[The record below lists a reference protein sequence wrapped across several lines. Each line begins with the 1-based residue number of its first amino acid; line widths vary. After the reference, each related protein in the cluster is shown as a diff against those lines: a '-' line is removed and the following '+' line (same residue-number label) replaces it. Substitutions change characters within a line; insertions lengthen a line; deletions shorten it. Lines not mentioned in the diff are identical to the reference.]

1 VNGRPGSGPVRTLAR
16 RALRA
21 RPIGDAVRTVAG
33 LGERALVLVYHRVV
47 AHAPSASAIVPT
59 VASDVLRRH
68 VAALADVGEI
78 VPLESLVGGI
88 GRHARPRFALTFDDD
103 YLSHVEHAL
112 PILRSLGAPA
122 TFFLSGR
129 ALHGLGPYWF
139 EVLEREIDARGLA
152 AVTRELGIDADS
164 PEGLALACE
173 RDRSLQARLEDRA
186 GEPGPRLQ
194 HPDIEALAAAAEMSI
209 GFHTLRHRILPPL
222 PPDELEADLVEGRED
237 LETVV
242 GRRIKLFA
250 YPHGKADPRTAAAV
264 RRADYR
270 AAFTGRPSPVV
281 RGVDPYLL
289 GRWEPGGL
297 GVDDL
302 LVSTAIRLTRGAA
315 R

>member
-1 VNGRPGSGPVRTLAR
+1 MSRRSGSGPARLLAR

-21 RPIGDAVRTVAG
+21 RPVGDAVRTVAG
-33 LGERALVLVYHRVV
+33 LGERALVLVYHRIV

-59 VASDVLRRH
+59 VASNVFRRH
-68 VAALADVGEI
+68 VAALAEVGEI

-103 YLSHVEHAL
+103 HLSHVEHAL

-152 AVTRELGIDADS
+152 AVARELSIDADR
-164 PEGLALACE
+164 PEALAVACE

-186 GEPGPRLQ
+186 GEPGPRLE
-194 HPDIEALAAAAEMSI
+194 HGDIEALAAAGMSV

-222 PPDELEADLVEGRED
+222 PPDELEADLVEGRRD
-237 LETVV
+237 LEAIV
-242 GRRIKLFA
+242 GRRIELFA

-264 RRADYR
+264 RRADYV
-270 AAFTGRPSPVV
+270 AAFTGRPSPIT
-281 RGVDPYLL
+281 RGADPYLL
-289 GRWEPGGL
+289 GRWEPGPL

-302 LVSTAIRLTRGAA
+302 LVGTAIRLTRGAA

>member
-1 VNGRPGSGPVRTLAR
+1 MSRRSGSGPARTLAR

-21 RPIGDAVRTVAG
+21 RPVGDAVRTVAG
-33 LGERALVLVYHRVV
+33 LGERALVLVYHRIVP
-47 AHAPSASAIVPT
+47 HAPSANAIVPT
-59 VASDVLRRH
+59 VASDVFRRH

-78 VPLESLVGGI
+78 VPLESLVDGI

-103 YLSHVEHAL
+103 HLSHVEHAL

-129 ALHGLGPYWF
+129 ALNGLGPYWF
-139 EVLEREIDARGLA
+139 EVLEREIDGRGLA
-152 AVTRELGIDADS
+152 AVARELSIDADR
-164 PEGLALACE
+164 PEALAVACE
-173 RDRSLQARLEDRA
+173 RDRSLQAWLEDRA
-186 GEPGPRLQ
+186 GEPGPRLE
-194 HPDIEALAAAAEMSI
+194 HGDIEALAAAGMSV
-209 GFHTLRHRILPPL
+209 GFHTLRHRILPAL

-237 LETVV
+237 LEAVV
-242 GRRIKLFA
+242 GRRIQLFA

-264 RRADYR
+264 RRADYG

-281 RGVDPYLL
+281 RGADPYLL

-302 LVSTAIRLTRGAA
+302 LVGTAIRLTRGAA

>member
-1 VNGRPGSGPVRTLAR
+1 M
-16 RALRA
+16 

-78 VPLESLVGGI
+78 VPLESLVGGV

-139 EVLEREIDARGLA
+139 EVLEREIDARGPA
-152 AVTRELGIDADS
+152 AVARELSIDADS
-164 PEGLALACE
+164 PEGIALACE
-173 RDRSLQARLEDRA
+173 RDRSLQDRLEDRA

-194 HPDIEALAAAAEMSI
+194 RGDIEALAAAGMSI
-209 GFHTLRHRILPPL
+209 GFHTLTHRILPPL

-237 LETVV
+237 LEAVV
-242 GRRIKLFA
+242 GRRIRLFA
-250 YPHGKADPRTAAAV
+250 YPHGKADPMTAAAV
-264 RRADYR
+264 RRADYH

-302 LVSTAIRLTRGAA
+302 LVGTAIRLTRGAA

>member
-1 VNGRPGSGPVRTLAR
+1 MSRRSGSGPARLLAR

-21 RPIGDAVRTVAG
+21 RPVGDAVRTVAG
-33 LGERALVLVYHRVV
+33 LGERALVLVYHRIV

-59 VASDVLRRH
+59 VASNVFRRH
-68 VAALADVGEI
+68 VAALAEVGEI

-103 YLSHVEHAL
+103 HLSHVEHAL

-139 EVLEREIDARGLA
+139 EVLEREIDARSLA
-152 AVTRELGIDADS
+152 AVARELSIDADR
-164 PEGLALACE
+164 PEALAVACE

-186 GEPGPRLQ
+186 GEPGPRLE
-194 HPDIEALAAAAEMSI
+194 HGDIEALAAAGMSV

-222 PPDELEADLVEGRED
+222 PPDELEADLVEGRQD
-237 LETVV
+237 LEAIV
-242 GRRIKLFA
+242 GRRIELFA

-264 RRADYR
+264 RRADYV
-270 AAFTGRPSPVV
+270 AAFTGRPSPIT
-281 RGVDPYLL
+281 RGADPYLL
-289 GRWEPGGL
+289 GRWEPGPL

-302 LVSTAIRLTRGAA
+302 LVGTAIRLTRGAA

>member
-1 VNGRPGSGPVRTLAR
+1 V
-16 RALRA
+16 
-21 RPIGDAVRTVAG
+21 RPIGEVVRTVAG

-78 VPLESLVGGI
+78 VPLENLVGGI

-103 YLSHVEHAL
+103 HVSHVEHAL

-129 ALHGLGPYWF
+129 TLHDLGPYWF
-139 EVLEREIDARGLA
+139 EVLEREIDAQGLA
-152 AVTRELGIDADS
+152 AVAGELSIDADD
-164 PEGLALACE
+164 PDGLALACE
-173 RDRSLQARLEDRA
+173 RDRSLQGRLEDRA
-186 GEPGPRLQ
+186 GEPGPRLE
-194 HPDIEALAAAAEMSI
+194 HGDIEVLAAAGMSI

-237 LETVV
+237 LEAVV
-242 GRRIKLFA
+242 GRRIQLFA

-289 GRWEPGGL
+289 GRWEPGPL

-302 LVSTAIRLTRGAA
+302 LVGTAIRLTRGAV

>member
-1 VNGRPGSGPVRTLAR
+1 MNGRPGSGPARAFAR

-21 RPIGDAVRTVAG
+21 RPVGDAVRAVAG

-47 AHAPSASAIVPT
+47 ADAPSASAIVPT

-68 VAALADVGEI
+68 VVSLAEVGEI

-103 YLSHVEHAL
+103 LLSHVEHAL

-129 ALHGLGPYWF
+129 ALNGLGPYWF
-139 EVLEREIDARGLA
+139 EVLEREIDGRGLA
-152 AVTRELGIDADS
+152 AVASELSIDADR
-164 PEGLALACE
+164 PEALAVACE
-173 RDRSLQARLEDRA
+173 RDRSLQAGLEDRP

-194 HPDIEALAAAAEMSI
+194 HGDIEALAAAGMSI

-237 LETVV
+237 LEAVV
-242 GRRIKLFA
+242 GRRIQLFA
-250 YPHGKADPRTAAAV
+250 YPHGKADPRTGAAV

-281 RGVDPYLL
+281 RGDDPYLL
-289 GRWEPGGL
+289 GRWEPGPL
-297 GVDDL
+297 SVDDL
-302 LVSTAIRLTRGAA
+302 LVGTAIRLTRGAA

>member
-1 VNGRPGSGPVRTLAR
+1 VNGRPGSGTVRTLAR

-21 RPIGDAVRTVAG
+21 RPIGEAVRTVAG

-103 YLSHVEHAL
+103 YLSHLELAL

-139 EVLEREIDARGLA
+139 EVLDREVDARGPA
-152 AVTRELGIDADS
+152 AVARELSIDADS

-173 RDRSLQARLEDRA
+173 RDRSLQDRLEDRA
-186 GEPGPRLQ
+186 GEPGPRLERG
-194 HPDIEALAAAAEMSI
+194 HIEALAAAGMSI

-222 PPDELEADLVEGRED
+222 RPDELEADLVEGRED
-237 LETVV
+237 LEAVV
-242 GRRIKLFA
+242 GRRIRLFA
-250 YPHGKADPRTAAAV
+250 YPHGKADPMTAAAV

-297 GVDDL
+297 GIDDL
-302 LVSTAIRLTRGAA
+302 LVGTAIRLTRGAA

>member
-1 VNGRPGSGPVRTLAR
+1 MSRRSGRGPARLLAR

-21 RPIGDAVRTVAG
+21 RPVGDAVRTVAG
-33 LGERALVLVYHRVV
+33 LGERALVLVYHRIV
-47 AHAPSASAIVPT
+47 AHAPSGSAIVPT
-59 VASDVLRRH
+59 VASDVFRRQ

-78 VPLESLVGGI
+78 VPLESLVDGI

-103 YLSHVEHAL
+103 HLSHVEHTL

-152 AVTRELGIDADS
+152 AVARELSIDANS
-164 PEGLALACE
+164 PEGLALVCE
-173 RDRSLQARLEDRA
+173 RDRSLQGRLEDRA
-186 GEPGPRLQ
+186 GEPGPRLG
-194 HPDIEALAAAAEMSI
+194 HGDIEALAAPPGMSI
-209 GFHTLRHRILPPL
+209 GFHTLRHRILPLL
-222 PPDELEADLVEGRED
+222 PPDELEADLVEGRRD
-237 LETVV
+237 LEAIL
-242 GRRIKLFA
+242 GRPIELFA

-264 RRADYR
+264 RRADYA

-302 LVSTAIRLTRGAA
+302 LVGAAIRLTRGAG

>member
-1 VNGRPGSGPVRTLAR
+1 VNGGPGSGTVRTLAR

-103 YLSHVEHAL
+103 YLSHLELAL

-139 EVLEREIDARGLA
+139 EVLDREVDARGPA
-152 AVTRELGIDADS
+152 AVARELSIDADS

-173 RDRSLQARLEDRA
+173 RDRSLQDWLEDRA
-186 GEPGPRLQ
+186 GEPGPRLERG
-194 HPDIEALAAAAEMSI
+194 DIEALAAAGMSI
-209 GFHTLRHRILPPL
+209 GFHTLRHRILPSL

-237 LETVV
+237 LEAVV
-242 GRRIKLFA
+242 GRRIRLFA
-250 YPHGKADPRTAAAV
+250 YPHGKADPMTAAAV

-281 RGVDPYLL
+281 RGVDQYLI
-289 GRWEPGGL
+289 GRWEPGPV

-302 LVSTAIRLTRGAA
+302 LVESAIRLARGAG

>member
-1 VNGRPGSGPVRTLAR
+1 MSRRSGSGPARLLAR

-21 RPIGDAVRTVAG
+21 RPVGDAVRTVAG
-33 LGERALVLVYHRVV
+33 LGERALVLVYHRIV

-59 VASDVLRRH
+59 VASNVFRRH
-68 VAALADVGEI
+68 VAALAEVGEI

-103 YLSHVEHAL
+103 HLSHVEHAL

-139 EVLEREIDARGLA
+139 EVLEREIDARSLA
-152 AVTRELGIDADS
+152 AVARELSIDADR
-164 PEGLALACE
+164 PEALAVACE

-186 GEPGPRLQ
+186 GEPGPRLE
-194 HPDIEALAAAAEMSI
+194 HGDIEALAAAGMSV

-222 PPDELEADLVEGRED
+222 PPDELEADLVEGRRD
-237 LETVV
+237 LEAIV
-242 GRRIKLFA
+242 GRRIELFA

-264 RRADYR
+264 RRADYG

-281 RGVDPYLL
+281 RGADPYLL
-289 GRWEPGGL
+289 GRWEPGPL

-302 LVSTAIRLTRGAA
+302 LVGTAIRLTRGAA

>member
-1 VNGRPGSGPVRTLAR
+1 MSRRSGSGPARLLAR

-21 RPIGDAVRTVAG
+21 RPVGDAVRTVAG
-33 LGERALVLVYHRVV
+33 LGERALVLVYHRIV

-59 VASDVLRRH
+59 VASNVFRRH
-68 VAALADVGEI
+68 VAALAEVGEI

-103 YLSHVEHAL
+103 HLSHVEHTL

-139 EVLEREIDARGLA
+139 EVLEREIDARSLA
-152 AVTRELGIDADS
+152 AVARELSIDADR
-164 PEGLALACE
+164 PEALAVACE

-186 GEPGPRLQ
+186 GEPGPRLE
-194 HPDIEALAAAAEMSI
+194 HGDIEALAAAGMSV

-222 PPDELEADLVEGRED
+222 PPDELEADLVEGRQD
-237 LETVV
+237 LEAIV
-242 GRRIKLFA
+242 GRRIELFA

-264 RRADYR
+264 RRADYV
-270 AAFTGRPSPVV
+270 AAFTGRPSPIT
-281 RGVDPYLL
+281 RGADPYLL
-289 GRWEPGGL
+289 GRWEPGPL

-302 LVSTAIRLTRGAA
+302 LVGTAIRLTRGAA

>member
-1 VNGRPGSGPVRTLAR
+1 MSRRSGPGPARLLAR

-21 RPIGDAVRTVAG
+21 RPVGDAVRTIAG
-33 LGERALVLVYHRVV
+33 LGGRALVLVYHRIV

-59 VASDVLRRH
+59 VASDVFRRH
-68 VAALADVGEI
+68 LAALTDVGEI

-88 GRHARPRFALTFDDD
+88 GRHARPRFALTLDDD
-103 YLSHVEHAL
+103 HLSHVEHTL

-139 EVLEREIDARGLA
+139 EVLESEIDARGLS
-152 AVTRELGIDADS
+152 AVARELRIDAES
-164 PEGLALACE
+164 PDALALACE
-173 RDRSLQARLEDRA
+173 RDRSLQGRLEDRA
-186 GEPGPRLQ
+186 GEPGPRLE
-194 HPDIEALAAAAEMSI
+194 HRDIETLAAAGMSI

-237 LETVV
+237 LEAVV
-242 GRRIKLFA
+242 GRRIELFA

-264 RRADYR
+264 RRADYA

-302 LVSTAIRLTRGAA
+302 LVGTAIRLTRGVA

>member
-1 VNGRPGSGPVRTLAR
+1 MSRRSGSGPARTLAR

-21 RPIGDAVRTVAG
+21 RPVGDAVRTVAG
-33 LGERALVLVYHRVV
+33 LGERALVLVYHRIV
-47 AHAPSASAIVPT
+47 AHAPSANSIVPA
-59 VASDVLRRH
+59 VASDVFRRH
-68 VAALADVGEI
+68 VAALAEVGEI

-103 YLSHVEHAL
+103 HLSHVEHAL

-152 AVTRELGIDADS
+152 AVARELSIDADR
-164 PEGLALACE
+164 PEALAVACE

-186 GEPGPRLQ
+186 GEPGPRLE
-194 HPDIEALAAAAEMSI
+194 HGDIEALAAAGMSV

-222 PPDELEADLVEGRED
+222 PPDELEADLVEGRRD
-237 LETVV
+237 LEAIV
-242 GRRIKLFA
+242 GRRIELFA

-264 RRADYR
+264 RRADYV
-270 AAFTGRPSPVV
+270 AAFTGRPSPIT
-281 RGVDPYLL
+281 RGADPYLL
-289 GRWEPGGL
+289 GRWEPGPL

-302 LVSTAIRLTRGAA
+302 LVGTAIRLTRGAA

>member
-1 VNGRPGSGPVRTLAR
+1 VSRRSGSGPARLLAR

-21 RPIGDAVRTVAG
+21 RPVGDAVRTVAG

-47 AHAPSASAIVPT
+47 ADAPSASTIVPT
-59 VASDVLRRH
+59 VASDVFRRH
-68 VAALADVGEI
+68 VAALAEVGEI
-78 VPLESLVGGI
+78 VPLESLVGGV

-103 YLSHVEHAL
+103 HVSHVEHAL

-129 ALHGLGPYWF
+129 TLHDLGPYWF
-139 EVLEREIDARGLA
+139 EVLEREIDAQGLA
-152 AVTRELGIDADS
+152 AVAGELSIDADD
-164 PEGLALACE
+164 PDGLALACE
-173 RDRSLQARLEDRA
+173 RDRSLQGRLEDRA
-186 GEPGPRLQ
+186 GEPGPRLE
-194 HPDIEALAAAAEMSI
+194 HGDIEVLAAAGMSI

-237 LETVV
+237 LEAVV
-242 GRRIKLFA
+242 GRRIQLFA

>member
-1 VNGRPGSGPVRTLAR
+1 
-16 RALRA
+16 
-21 RPIGDAVRTVAG
+21 
-33 LGERALVLVYHRVV
+33 LGERALVLVYHRIV

-59 VASDVLRRH
+59 VASDVFRRH

-88 GRHARPRFALTFDDD
+88 GRHARPRFAMTFDDD
-103 YLSHVEHAL
+103 LLSHVEHAL
-112 PILRSLGAPA
+112 PILRSLGAQA

-139 EVLEREIDARGLA
+139 EVLEREIDGRGLA
-152 AVTRELGIDADS
+152 VAV
-164 PEGLALACE
+164 ACE

-186 GEPGPRLQ
+186 GEPGPRLE
-194 HPDIEALAAAAEMSI
+194 HGDIEALAAAGMSI

-237 LETVV
+237 LEAVV
-242 GRRIKLFA
+242 GRRIQLFA

-264 RRADYR
+264 RRADYG
-270 AAFTGRPSPVV
+270 AAFTGRPSPIT
-281 RGVDPYLL
+281 RGADPYLL
-289 GRWEPGGL
+289 GRWEPGPL

-302 LVSTAIRLTRGAA
+302 LVGTAIRLTRGAA

>member
-1 VNGRPGSGPVRTLAR
+1 MSRRSGSGPARLLAR

-21 RPIGDAVRTVAG
+21 RPVGDAVRTVAG
-33 LGERALVLVYHRVV
+33 LGERALVLVYHRIV

-59 VASDVLRRH
+59 VASNVFRRH
-68 VAALADVGEI
+68 VAALAEVGEI

-103 YLSHVEHAL
+103 HLSHVEHAL

-139 EVLEREIDARGLA
+139 EVLEREIDARSLA
-152 AVTRELGIDADS
+152 AVARELSIDADR
-164 PEGLALACE
+164 PEALAVACE

-186 GEPGPRLQ
+186 GEPGPRLE
-194 HPDIEALAAAAEMSI
+194 HGDIEALAAAGMSV

-222 PPDELEADLVEGRED
+222 PPDELEADLVEGRRD
-237 LETVV
+237 LEAIV
-242 GRRIKLFA
+242 GRRIELFA

-264 RRADYR
+264 RRADYV
-270 AAFTGRPSPVV
+270 AAFTGRPSPIT
-281 RGVDPYLL
+281 RGADPYLL
-289 GRWEPGGL
+289 GRWEPGPL

-302 LVSTAIRLTRGAA
+302 LVGTAIRLTRGAA

>member
-1 VNGRPGSGPVRTLAR
+1 
-16 RALRA
+16 
-21 RPIGDAVRTVAG
+21 
-33 LGERALVLVYHRVV
+33 LGERALVLVYHRIV

-59 VASDVLRRH
+59 VASDVFRHH

-103 YLSHVEHAL
+103 LPSHVEHTL

-152 AVTRELGIDADS
+152 AVARELGIDADT
-164 PEGLALACE
+164 PDALALACE
-173 RDRSLQARLEDRA
+173 RDRSLQAWLEDRA
-186 GEPGPRLQ
+186 GEPGPRLGRG
-194 HPDIEALAAAAEMSI
+194 DIEALAAADRMSI

-222 PPDELEADLVEGRED
+222 PPDELEADLAEGRED
-237 LETVV
+237 LEAVV
-242 GRRIKLFA
+242 GRRIQLFA
-250 YPHGKADPRTAAAV
+250 YPHGKADTRTAAAV
-264 RRADYR
+264 RRANYR

-302 LVSTAIRLTRGAA
+302 LVGTAIRLTRRAA

>member
-1 VNGRPGSGPVRTLAR
+1 MSRRSGSGPARLLAR

-21 RPIGDAVRTVAG
+21 HPVGDAVRTVAG
-33 LGERALVLVYHRVV
+33 LGERALVLVYHRIV

-59 VASDVLRRH
+59 VASNVFRRH
-68 VAALADVGEI
+68 VAALAEVGEI

-103 YLSHVEHAL
+103 HLSHVEHAL

-152 AVTRELGIDADS
+152 AVARELSIDADR
-164 PEGLALACE
+164 PEALAVACE

-186 GEPGPRLQ
+186 GEPGPRLE
-194 HPDIEALAAAAEMSI
+194 HGDIEALAAAGMSV

-222 PPDELEADLVEGRED
+222 PPDELEADLVEGRRD
-237 LETVV
+237 LEAIV
-242 GRRIKLFA
+242 GRRIELFA

-264 RRADYR
+264 RRADYV
-270 AAFTGRPSPVV
+270 AAFTGRPSPIT
-281 RGVDPYLL
+281 RGADPYLL
-289 GRWEPGGL
+289 GRWEPGPL

-302 LVSTAIRLTRGAA
+302 LVGTAIRLTRGAA